1 MSEAACP
8 SSPGPAR
15 ANIARAARTAHEKN
29 STHVSL
35 PVVGEVDLPPA
46 DQLAF
51 LAGVGAL
58 AAIEVIEWPIAIVLA
73 LGHALASSHRN
84 RLVREFG
91 EAIESA

>member
-1 MSEAACP
+1 MSEAASP
-8 SSPGPAR
+8 SSPESAR
-15 ANIARAARTAHEKN
+15 ANVARAARTAHEELDAL
-29 STHVSL
+29 SL

-51 LAGVGAL
+51 LAGVGVL
-58 AAIEVIEWPIAIVLA
+58 AAIEVIEWPVAIVLA